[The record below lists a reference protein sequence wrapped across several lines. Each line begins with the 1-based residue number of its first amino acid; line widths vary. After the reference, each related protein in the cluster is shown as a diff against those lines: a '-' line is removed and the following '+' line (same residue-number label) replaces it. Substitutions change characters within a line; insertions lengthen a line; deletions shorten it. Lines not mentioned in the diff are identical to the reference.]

1 MSKFKQFLTNP
12 AFQSE
17 EDKNFEDQA
26 IFLLQKQKL
35 ERIDNFNGYFDFLN
49 NEYPCSVYFEGIIYK
64 SVAHAYQ
71 AARSLHQFIKE
82 KIAYADTLVE
92 LYEIA
97 AEIDDPPNW
106 QSNRIKVNK

>member
-17 EDKNFEDQA
+17 EDKYFEDQA

-49 NEYPCSVYFEGIIYK
+49 NEYPCQIEHEGAMYK

-71 AARSLHQFIKE
+71 AARYTHTHIK
-82 KIAYADTLVE
+82 A
-92 LYEIA
+92 
-97 AEIDDPPNW
+97 
-106 QSNRIKVNK
+106 